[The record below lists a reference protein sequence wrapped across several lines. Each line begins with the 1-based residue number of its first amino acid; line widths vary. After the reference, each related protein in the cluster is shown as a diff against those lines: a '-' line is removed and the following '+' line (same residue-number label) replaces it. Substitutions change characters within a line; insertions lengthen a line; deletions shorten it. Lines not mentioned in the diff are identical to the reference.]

1 MRRTR
6 RADRRGYTLLEVL
19 IASAIAVLLLSALYF
34 AFDLTIRSADT
45 GRALVGESD
54 LNRAVINRMAIDLSS
69 PLGVLPPMSGGATDG
84 SAASSTTS
92 DTATTTTT
100 AAAPA
105 TTDSP
110 VPMTA
115 DPLIRFDAGVI
126 GTGEQLIV
134 FVSKVPTWLS
144 DRETAADPNALL
156 PSDAHR
162 IGYYLHSSG
171 KGLCRQDKP
180 WITADKVGNSTE
192 IDRTNEDGE
201 VIAPE
206 IVAITFE
213 YSDGTGYI
221 SEWDGSQASIDG
233 SSSTGPP
240 RAIKATITFEFT
252 DREGN
257 KAQKKITHIFAIR
270 SGVGLIAP
278 DATTT
283 PDAATTPTGGM

>member
-1 MRRTR
+1 MRLTR
-6 RADRRGYTLLEVL
+6 RAARRGYTLLEVL

-84 SAASSTTS
+84 AAASLTTT
-92 DTATTTTT
+92 DTTATTGTT
-100 AAAPA
+100 ATATA
-105 TTDSP
+105 TTDTT
-110 VPMTA
+110 MTT

-126 GTGEQLIV
+126 GTSEQLIV

-162 IGYYLHSSG
+162 ISYYLHSSG
-171 KGLCRQDKP
+171 KGLCRQDKL

-206 IVAITFE
+206 IVAIAFE
-213 YSDGTGYI
+213 YTDGTSYV

-257 KAQKKITHIFAIR
+257 KATKKIVHIFAIR
-270 SGVGLIAP
+270 SGVGLIQP

-283 PDAATTPTGGM
+283 PDAATTTTGGL

>member
-6 RADRRGYTLLEVL
+6 RAARRGYTLLEVL

-92 DTATTTTT
+92 DTATTT